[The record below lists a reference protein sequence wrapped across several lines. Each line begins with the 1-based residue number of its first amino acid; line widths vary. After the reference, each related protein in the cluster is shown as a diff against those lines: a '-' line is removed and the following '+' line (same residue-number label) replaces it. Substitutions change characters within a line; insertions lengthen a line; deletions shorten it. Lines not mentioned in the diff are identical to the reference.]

1 MTIIL
6 DHVSK
11 TYDGKE
17 VLKDFYLEVEDKR
30 IYQVVGP
37 SGSGKTTVLKI
48 FLGEEKPDVG
58 RVARMGDYKYPTLQ
72 SAYVPQ
78 VKVFKEKKSA
88 LWHVKKAHRKVST
101 GRALEELLY
110 FLPEER
116 VNCPIIELSEAEKGF
131 VAIVRAL
138 AIPADFIVLDEPFAG
153 MDEDQMQKALAY
165 VLDKQGSR
173 PILLATKI
181 EIPIKNSRVI
191 GLNLHIKITQI
202 RVNN

>member
-17 VLKDFYLEVEDKR
+17 VLKNFYLEVEDKR
-30 IYQVVGP
+30 IYQIVGP
-37 SGSGKTTVLKI
+37 AGCGKTTVLRI
-48 FLGEEKPDVG
+48 FLGEVKPDEG

-78 VKVFKEKKSA
+78 IKEFKEKKSA

-101 GRALEELLY
+101 GRALEELAY
-110 FLPEER
+110 FLPEEKI
-116 VNCPIIELSEAEKGF
+116 NCPISELSESEKGF

-138 AIPADFIVLDEPFAG
+138 SIPADFIVLDEPFIN
-153 MDEDQMQKALAY
+153 MSVIEQEKALNY
-165 VLDKQGSR
+165 IWNKQGSR
-173 PILLATKI
+173 PILLATK
-181 EIPIKNSRVI
+181 EELPIRDSRVVV
-191 GLNLHIKITQI
+191 LE
-202 RVNN
+202 